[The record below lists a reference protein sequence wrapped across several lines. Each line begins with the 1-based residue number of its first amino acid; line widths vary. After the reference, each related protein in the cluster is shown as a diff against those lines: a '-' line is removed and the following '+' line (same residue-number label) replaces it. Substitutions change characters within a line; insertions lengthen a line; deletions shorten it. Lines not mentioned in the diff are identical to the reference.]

1 MGVLMIKKMQLKEDQ
16 EFAAYV
22 NDFVASRNKDKE
34 AIISAI
40 KRSINII
47 KTCKQKDLIEEH
59 SALACWLDE
68 LYLVRYGEQTKEYIE
83 YMEERIEYMEERIG

>member
-1 MGVLMIKKMQLKEDQ
+1 MNKTQLKEDQ
-16 EFAAYV
+16 DFLAYV
-22 NDFVASRNKDKE
+22 DDFVASKNKDKE

-68 LYLVRYGEQTKEYIE
+68 LYLARYGEQTKEYIE
-83 YMEERIEYMEERIG
+83 YVEERLVKK